1 MIHHVVFIYQH
12 LHVCVCK
19 FRATCPLQLWCFRH
33 WSSECSKS
41 QVLLRCPTGKPDH
54 CCRQRFIIWS
64 AHAPEDTLGFV
75 PYSWQA
81 QESTLISSLDLIAV
95 CLCGFYLTF
104 IVILICPK
112 DISTSSQI
120 GKDVQHVGIPR
131 KWKSRVTEWWKSG
144 SQKYVRRMEN
154 RKGLADAGCKA
165 IQYNH
170 SKRLLI

>member
-19 FRATCPLQLWCFRH
+19 FRATCPLQLWRFPH
-33 WSSECSKS
+33 WSSECCKS

-64 AHAPEDTLGFV
+64 AHAPGDTVGSV

-81 QESTLISSLDLIAV
+81 QESTLISSLHLISV

-104 IVILICPK
+104 IVKLICPERYK
-112 DISTSSQI
+112 HIQSNWKGCTTCLDPKEVKKQSDRVVEVWFPEVRQTH
-120 GKDVQHVGIPR
+120 GK
-131 KWKSRVTEWWKSG
+131 
-144 SQKYVRRMEN
+144 QKR
-154 RKGLADAGCKA
+154 G
-165 IQYNH
+165 
-170 SKRLLI
+170 